1 VCETLRLLPK
11 FKSRREHKL
20 KSRAVQ
26 VAHSLR
32 ETYGDCR
39 HLRGQ
44 IAGHVPAPEAVC
56 CVVHLKEYGGPDD

>member
-1 VCETLRLLPK
+1 
-11 FKSRREHKL
+11 
-20 KSRAVQ
+20 VQ

-32 ETYGDCR
+32 ETYGECR

-56 CVVHLKEYGGPDD
+56 CVVHLKEYGGPED